1 MKFLTKPSAPASGD
15 SAFERRAI
23 GRVAAGI
30 WAAIAFF
37 GAVATIAPLRFP
49 EAHLTAM
56 RVVVVGAT
64 VIAAITLV
72 LPWTRVPKA
81 FLNLLLV
88 LMAGFITALAAA
100 SGAVDGLAVTLLTF
114 GIALAVCFLPVRTGA
129 VEVAMI
135 AVLLGAGIV
144 LLDKDNAGVTA
155 LRTSFLL
162 SVLVVLCGLVLVL
175 RAVIAQREAEVGR
188 RLFEE
193 DVLAGRP
200 FNRALEREL
209 SRARRHERPVS
220 LVLVDAPGVVDRAKP
235 TPEAE
240 RLVTD
245 VGHALLAR
253 LRLEDSAGHLG
264 GLRFGLIAPETE
276 AEGAAGVAE
285 IVTDVVRDMIRAHGH
300 DMSRVDVAVGWA
312 EFPHHAKS
320 SDELL
325 SAARGNLEA
334 AAVANELRPSP
345 TRRGASP
352 QTRPATAGPDGR

>member
-1 MKFLTKPSAPASGD
+1 VEFVSKPSASVSAE

-37 GAVATIAPLRFP
+37 GAVATVKPLRFP
-49 EAHLTAM
+49 EADLSSM
-56 RVVVVGAT
+56 RVVVVAAT
-64 VIAAITLV
+64 VIAAVTLA

-88 LMAGFITALAAA
+88 LMAGFITALATA
-100 SGAVDGLAVTLLTF
+100 SGAVDTGPMMLVTF
-114 GIALAVCFLPVRTGA
+114 GVALAVCFLPVRTGTI
-129 VEVAMI
+129 EVVMI
-135 AVLLGAGIV
+135 AVLLGAGLV

-155 LRTSFLL
+155 LRTSLLL

-193 DVLAGRP
+193 DVLEERGFR
-200 FNRALEREL
+200 RTLEREL
-209 SRARRHERPVS
+209 SRANRHERPVS
-220 LVLVDAPGVVDRAKP
+220 LVLLDVPGLLDPAALSP
-235 TPEAE
+235 ADD

-245 VGHALLAR
+245 VGHAILER

-264 GLRFGLIAPETE
+264 VLRFGLIAPETA

-285 IVTDVVRDMIRAHGH
+285 TVTEVVRDVIRSHGH
-300 DMSRVDVAVGWA
+300 DMSRADVAVGWA

-320 SDELL
+320 AEELL
-325 SAARGNLEA
+325 SAASENLEA
-334 AAVANELRPSP
+334 AAVANELRPSR
-345 TRRGASP
+345 TIRETSP
-352 QTRPATAGPDGR
+352 QARPAAAGPEGH